1 MTQLKIEIVNN
12 NVVLINPSNE
22 TFEIHPLWLRE
33 RAKTEDLV
41 DKYND
46 QRLYD
51 PTQLDHTLKIKSAS
65 MNNEH
70 LNIEFTDG
78 VKFEYEVNNLLYEID
93 KKDPI
98 EKLILWDSDL
108 AKKPSVVYEKNIFEK
123 KDMYDLLQNFYKY
136 GFVIFKNVP
145 TEDNYI
151 VKFANSIGTIRPTN
165 FGESFSVKSVPEPN
179 DLAYTSIALTPHTD
193 NPYRKPIPC
202 IQLLHCLENEVK
214 GGLSTLVDGF
224 TVAEHLRKK
233 HYELF
238 DILTKTKVRFR
249 FVDKTII
256 LENWGELIEL
266 DQNNKVKQ
274 VRYSTRLD
282 YVPALSK
289 KELEKFYEARKL
301 IADLYTSSKFEI
313 KFKLEKGDLLM
324 MDNHRLLHGR
334 TSYNVSEGKRYLKG
348 CYIDHDSTEG
358 KLRHLERKFELK
370 WKK

>member
-1 MTQLKIEIVNN
+1 MKIEIVEN
-12 NVVLINPSNE
+12 NVVLVNPSNE
-22 TFEIHPLWLRE
+22 NFEIHPLWLRE
-33 RAKTEDLV
+33 RAKTENLV
-41 DKYND
+41 DKFND

-51 PTQLDHTLKIKSAS
+51 PSQLDPKLKIKKAS
-65 MNNEH
+65 MSNGH

-78 VKFEYEVNNLLYEID
+78 VKFEYKVNNLLYEID
-93 KKDPI
+93 KKEPV
-98 EKLILWDSDL
+98 EKIVFWDSSL
-108 AKKPSVVYEKNIFEK
+108 NKKPIVAYDKNIFETK
-123 KDMYDLLQNFYKY
+123 IMYELLQNFYKY

-145 TEDNYI
+145 AEDNYI

-165 FGESFSVKSVPEPN
+165 FGESFSVRSVPKPN
-179 DLAYTSIALTPHTD
+179 DLAYSSIALTPHTD

-202 IQLLHCLENEVK
+202 IQLLNCIENEVE

-224 TVAEHLRKK
+224 AVAEYLKK
-233 HYELF
+233 NHKDIF
-238 DILTKTKVRFR
+238 KILTKTKVRFR

-266 DQNNKVKQ
+266 DESNKVKQ

-282 YVPALSK
+282 YVPAL
-289 KELEKFYEARKL
+289 EKNQLKLFYEARKL
-301 IADLYTSSKFEI
+301 IADLYASSKFEI
-313 KFKLEKGDLLM
+313 RFKLDKGNLLM

-334 TSYNVSEGKRYLKG
+334 TSYDVSEGSRYLKG

-358 KLRHLERKFELK
+358 KLRYLERKFGLK

>member
-1 MTQLKIEIVNN
+1 MKIEIVEN
-12 NVVLINPSNE
+12 NVVLVNPSKEN
-22 TFEIHPLWLRE
+22 FEIHPLWLRE
-33 RAKTEDLV
+33 RAKTENLV

-51 PTQLDHTLKIKSAS
+51 PSQLDQNIKIKKAS
-65 MNNEH
+65 MSNGH

-78 VKFEYEVNNLLYEID
+78 VKFEYKVNNLLYEID
-93 KKDPI
+93 KKEPV
-98 EKLILWDSDL
+98 EKIVFWDSSL
-108 AKKPSVVYEKNIFEK
+108 NKKPIVAYDKNIFETK
-123 KDMYDLLQNFYKY
+123 IMYELLQNFYKY

-145 TEDNYI
+145 AEDNYI

-165 FGESFSVKSVPEPN
+165 FGESFSVRSVPKPN
-179 DLAYTSIALTPHTD
+179 DLAYSSIALTPHTD

-202 IQLLHCLENEVK
+202 IQLLHCIENEVE

-224 TVAEHLRKK
+224 AVAEYLRKNHK
-233 HYELF
+233 DIF
-238 DILTKTKVRFR
+238 KILTKTKVRFR

-266 DQNNKVKQ
+266 DESNKVKQ

-282 YVPALSK
+282 YVPAL
-289 KELEKFYEARKL
+289 EKNQLKLFYEARKL
-301 IADLYTSSKFEI
+301 IADLYASSKFEI
-313 KFKLEKGDLLM
+313 RFKLDKGNLLM

-334 TSYNVSEGKRYLKG
+334 TSYDVSEGSRYLKG

-358 KLRHLERKFELK
+358 KLRYLERKFGLK

>member
-1 MTQLKIEIVNN
+1 MKIEVVKN

-22 TFEIHPLWLRE
+22 NFEIHPLWLRE

-41 DKYND
+41 DKHND

-51 PTQLDHTLKIKSAS
+51 PSQLNQNLKIKKAS
-65 MNNEH
+65 MNNGH

-78 VKFEYEVNNLLYEID
+78 IKFKYEVDNLLYEID
-93 KKDPI
+93 KKEPI
-98 EKLILWDSDL
+98 KEIVFWDSGL
-108 AKKPSVVYEKNIFEK
+108 NKKPIAFYEKDMFESK
-123 KDMYDLLQNFYKY
+123 AMYDLLQNFYKY
-136 GFVIFKNVP
+136 GFVIFRNVP

-151 VKFANSIGTIRPTN
+151 IKFANSIGTIRPTN
-165 FGESFSVKSVPEPN
+165 FGESFSVKSVPKPN

-202 IQLLHCLENEVK
+202 IQLLHCLDNEVK

-224 TVAEHLRKK
+224 AVADYLRKNHQEIFK
-233 HYELF
+233 
-238 DILTKTKVRFR
+238 ILTKTKVRFR
-249 FVDKTII
+249 FVDETII

-266 DQNNKVKQ
+266 DENNKVKQ

-282 YVPALSK
+282 YVPALEK
-289 KELEKFYEARKL
+289 NELKLFYESRKL
-301 IADLYTSSKFEI
+301 IADLYASSKFEI
-313 KFKLEKGDLLM
+313 RFKLDKGDLLM

-334 TSYNVSEGKRYLKG
+334 TSYDASEGKRYLKG

-358 KLRHLERKFELK
+358 KLRYLERKFGLK

>member
-1 MTQLKIEIVNN
+1 MKIEIEEN
-12 NVVLINPSNE
+12 NVVLVNLSNE
-22 TFEIHPLWLRE
+22 SFEIHPLWLRE
-33 RAKTEDLV
+33 RAKTENLV

-51 PTQLDHTLKIKSAS
+51 PSQLDQKLGIKNAS
-65 MNNEH
+65 MSNGH

-78 VKFEYEVNNLLYEID
+78 VKFEYEVKSLLYEIN
-93 KKDPI
+93 KKEPLENI
-98 EKLILWDSDL
+98 VLWDSSLD
-108 AKKPSVVYEKNIFEK
+108 KKPKALYKKDIFETK
-123 KDMYDLLQNFYKY
+123 EMYDLLQNFYKY

-145 TEDNYI
+145 LEDNYI
-151 VKFANSIGTIRPTN
+151 VNFANSIGTIRPTN
-165 FGESFSVKSVPEPN
+165 FGESFSVRSVPKPN

-202 IQLLHCLENEVK
+202 IQLLHCIENEVK
-214 GGLSTLVDGF
+214 GGFSTLVDGF
-224 TVAEHLRKK
+224 SVAKYLRKN
-233 HYELF
+233 HEDLF
-238 DILTKTKVRFR
+238 KILTKTKVRFR

-266 DQNNKVKQ
+266 DENNKVKQ

-282 YVPALSK
+282 YVPALEK
-289 KELEKFYEARKL
+289 NELKKFYEARKL
-301 IADLYTSSKFEI
+301 IADLYASSKFEI
-313 KFKLEKGDLLM
+313 KFRLEKGDLLM

-334 TSYNVSEGKRYLKG
+334 TSYDVSEGKRYLKG

-358 KLRHLERKFELK
+358 KLRHLERKFNLK

>member
-1 MTQLKIEIVNN
+1 MKIEIVKN
-12 NVVLINPSNE
+12 NVILVNPSNE
-22 TFEIHPLWLRE
+22 NFEIHPLWLRE
-33 RAKTEDLV
+33 RAKTEKLV
-41 DKYND
+41 DKFND

-51 PTQLDHTLKIKSAS
+51 PSQLDQDLKIRKAT
-65 MNNEH
+65 MDNGH
-70 LNIEFTDG
+70 LNVEFTDG
-78 VKFEYEVNNLLYEID
+78 IKFKYEVNNLLYEINR
-93 KKDPI
+93 KEPLENTI
-98 EKLILWDSDL
+98 FWDSNFN
-108 AKKPSVVYEKNIFEK
+108 KKPTVFFKEDIFETK
-123 KDMYDLLQNFYKY
+123 EMYNLLQDFYRY

-202 IQLLHCLENEVK
+202 IQLLHCLENEVR

-224 TVAEHLRKK
+224 AVAEYLRKNHK
-233 HYELF
+233 DIF
-238 DILTKTKVRFR
+238 KILTKTKVRFR

-256 LENWGELIEL
+256 LENWRELIEL
-266 DQNNKVKQ
+266 DDNNKVKQ

-282 YVPALSK
+282 YVPALEK
-289 KELEKFYEARKL
+289 KALEIFYEARKL
-301 IADLYTSSKFEI
+301 IAELYASSKFEI
-313 KFKLEKGDLLM
+313 RFRLEKGDLLM

-334 TSYNVSEGKRYLKG
+334 TSYDTSEGKRYLKG

-358 KLRHLERKFELK
+358 KLRHLERKFGLK

>member
-1 MTQLKIEIVNN
+1 MKLEVVNN
-12 NVVLINPSNE
+12 NVILVNPSKEN
-22 TFEIHPLWLRE
+22 FEIHPLWLRE
-33 RAKTEDLV
+33 RAKTNELV
-41 DKYND
+41 DKHND

-51 PTQLDHTLKIKSAS
+51 PSQLDQNLKIKKAIVS
-65 MNNEH
+65 NGH
-70 LNIEFTDG
+70 LEIEFTDG
-78 VKFEYEVNNLLYEID
+78 IKFKFEVNNLLYELN
-93 KKDPI
+93 KKEPI
-98 EKLILWDSDL
+98 EDLVFWDSGFK
-108 AKKPSVVYEKNIFEK
+108 KKPEIDYEENIFEK
-123 KDMYDLLQNFYKY
+123 KIMYDLLQDFYKY

-145 TEDNYI
+145 AEDNYI

-165 FGESFSVKSVPEPN
+165 FGESFSVRSVPKPN

-202 IQLLHCLENEVK
+202 IQLLHCIENEVQ

-224 TVAEHLRKK
+224 AVADYLKK
-233 HYELF
+233 KYPDLF
-238 DILTKTKVRFR
+238 KILTKTKVRFR

-266 DQNNKVKQ
+266 DQDNNVKQ
-274 VRYSTRLD
+274 IRYSTRLD
-282 YVPALSK
+282 YVPAIEK

-301 IADLYTSSKFEI
+301 ISKLYSSSDFEI
-313 KFKLEKGDLLM
+313 RFKLEKGDLLM

-334 TSYNVSEGKRYLKG
+334 TSYNANEGKRYLKG

-358 KLRHLERKFELK
+358 RLRHLERKFGLK

>member
-1 MTQLKIEIVNN
+1 VKIEVVKNNKILVNSSKEN
-12 NVVLINPSNE
+12 
-22 TFEIHPLWLRE
+22 FEIHPLWLRE
-33 RAKTEDLV
+33 RVKTEELV
-41 DKYND
+41 DKHND

-51 PTQLDHTLKIKSAS
+51 PSELDANLKIKKAS
-65 MNNEH
+65 MSNGH

-78 VKFEYEVNNLLYEID
+78 IKFKYEISDLLYELS
-93 KKDPI
+93 KKEPI
-98 EKLILWDSDL
+98 EKLILWNSNL
-108 AKKPSVVYEKNIFEK
+108 KKKPTINYNEDIFESK
-123 KDMYDLLQNFYKY
+123 IMYDLLQDFYKY

-145 TEDNYI
+145 IEDNYI
-151 VKFANSIGTIRPTN
+151 LKFANSVGTVRPTN
-165 FGESFSVKSVPEPN
+165 FGESFSVKSVSEPN

-224 TVAEHLRKK
+224 AVAEYLKKK
-233 HYELF
+233 HQNLF
-238 DILTKTKVRFR
+238 KILTKTKVRFR

-266 DQNNKVKQ
+266 DQDKHIKQ

-282 YVPALSK
+282 YVPALEK
-289 KELEKFYEARKL
+289 KELEKFYKARKL
-301 IADLYTSSKFEI
+301 IAKLYASSKFEI
-313 KFKLEKGDLLM
+313 RFKLEKGDLLM

-334 TSYNVSEGKRYLKG
+334 TSFESKGKRYLKG

-358 KLRHLERKFELK
+358 KLRYLERKFGLK

>member
-1 MTQLKIEIVNN
+1 MKIEVDKNSVFI
-12 NVVLINPSNE
+12 INSLNE
-22 TFEIHPLWLRE
+22 NFEIHPLWLRE
-33 RAKTEDLV
+33 RAKNEDLV
-41 DKYND
+41 DKHND

-51 PTQLDHTLKIKSAS
+51 PSKLDINLKIKKAS
-65 MNNEH
+65 IANGN
-70 LNIEFTDG
+70 LNVEFTDG
-78 VKFEYEVNNLLYEID
+78 IKFDFEVSDLLYEVS
-93 KKDPI
+93 KKEPI
-98 EKLILWDSDL
+98 EKLILWDSNL
-108 AKKPSVVYEKNIFEK
+108 KTKPTANYKIDIFESLS
-123 KDMYDLLQNFYKY
+123 MYTLLQDFYKY

-151 VKFANSIGTIRPTN
+151 VNFANSIGTIRPTN

-202 IQLLHCLENEVK
+202 IQLLHCIENEVK

-224 TVAEHLRKK
+224 AVAEYLRKN
-233 HYELF
+233 HQDLF
-238 DILTKTKVRFR
+238 KVLTKTKVRFR

-266 DQNNKVKQ
+266 NENDKIKQ
-274 VRYSTRLD
+274 IRYSTRLD
-282 YVPALSK
+282 YVPALNK

-301 IADLYTSSKFEI
+301 IADLYASSKFEI
-313 KFKLEKGDLLM
+313 KFRLKKGDLLM

-334 TSYNVSEGKRYLKG
+334 TSYDVSEGNRYLKG

-358 KLRHLERKFELK
+358 KLRHLERKFGLK

>member
-1 MTQLKIEIVNN
+1 MKIEIVEN
-12 NVVLINPSNE
+12 NVFLINPSNE
-22 TFEIHPLWLRE
+22 NFEIHPLWLRE
-33 RAKTEDLV
+33 RAKTENLV

-51 PTQLDHTLKIKSAS
+51 PSQLDQKIKVKKAF
-65 MNNEH
+65 MNNGH

-93 KKDPI
+93 RKEPVKK
-98 EKLILWDSDL
+98 ILFWDSSL
-108 AKKPSVVYEKNIFEK
+108 VNKPTTIYEKEIFETRA
-123 KDMYDLLQNFYKY
+123 MYDLLQDFYKY

-145 TEDNYI
+145 VENDYI

-165 FGESFSVKSVPEPN
+165 FGESFSVKSIPEPN

-224 TVAEHLRKK
+224 AVAEYLRENHKDIFK
-233 HYELF
+233 
-238 DILTKTKVRFR
+238 ILTNTKVRFR

-266 DQNNKVKQ
+266 DENNKVKQ

-282 YVPALSK
+282 YVPALEKS
-289 KELEKFYEARKL
+289 ELKLFYKARKL
-301 IADLYTSSKFEI
+301 IADLYASSKFEI
-313 KFKLEKGDLLM
+313 RFKLNKGDLLM

-334 TSYNVSEGKRYLKG
+334 TSYDVSEGKRYLKG

-358 KLRHLERKFELK
+358 KLRHLERKFGLK

>member
-1 MTQLKIEIVNN
+1 MKIEIVENN
-12 NVVLINPSNE
+12 IVLVSPSNE
-22 TFEIHPLWLRE
+22 NFEIHPLWLRE
-33 RAKTEDLV
+33 RAKTENLV
-41 DKYND
+41 DKFND

-51 PTQLDHTLKIKSAS
+51 PSQLDQNIKIKKAS
-65 MNNEH
+65 INNGH

-78 VKFEYEVNNLLYEID
+78 IKFEYEVNNLLYEID
-93 KKDPI
+93 KKEPTENI
-98 EKLILWDSDL
+98 VLWDSSL
-108 AKKPSVVYEKNIFEK
+108 TKKPTVVFKKDIFEK
-123 KDMYDLLQNFYKY
+123 QIMYDVLQNFYKY

-145 TEDNYI
+145 VEENYI
-151 VKFANSIGTIRPTN
+151 VNFANSIGTIRPTN
-165 FGESFSVKSVPEPN
+165 FGESFSVKSVPQPN

-214 GGLSTLVDGF
+214 GGFSTLVDGF
-224 TVAEHLRKK
+224 SVSEYLRNNYKD
-233 HYELF
+233 LF
-238 DILTKTKVRFR
+238 KILTKTKVRFR

-266 DQNNKVKQ
+266 DENNKVKQ

-282 YVPALSK
+282 YVPALEK
-289 KELEKFYEARKL
+289 KELEIFYEARKL
-301 IADLYTSSKFEI
+301 IADLYASSKFEI
-313 KFKLEKGDLLM
+313 KFRLEKGDLLM

-334 TSYNVSEGKRYLKG
+334 TSYDVSEGKRYLKG

-358 KLRHLERKFELK
+358 KLRYLERKFGLK

>member
-1 MTQLKIEIVNN
+1 MKIEIVEN
-12 NVVLINPSNE
+12 NVVLVNRSNE
-22 TFEIHPLWLRE
+22 NFEIHPLWLRE
-33 RAKTEDLV
+33 RAKTENLV
-41 DKYND
+41 DKFND

-51 PTQLDHTLKIKSAS
+51 PSQLDQNIKIKKAS
-65 MNNEH
+65 MNNGH

-78 VKFEYEVNNLLYEID
+78 IKFEYEVNNLLYEID
-93 KKDPI
+93 KKEPTENI
-98 EKLILWDSDL
+98 VLWDSSL
-108 AKKPSVVYEKNIFEK
+108 TKKPTVVFKKDIFEK
-123 KDMYDLLQNFYKY
+123 QIMYDVLQNFYKY

-145 TEDNYI
+145 VEENYI
-151 VKFANSIGTIRPTN
+151 VNFANSIGTIRPTN
-165 FGESFSVKSVPEPN
+165 FGESFSVKSVPQPN

-214 GGLSTLVDGF
+214 GGFSTLVDGF
-224 TVAEHLRKK
+224 SVSEYLRNNYKD
-233 HYELF
+233 LF
-238 DILTKTKVRFR
+238 KILTKTKVRFR

-266 DQNNKVKQ
+266 DENNKVKQ

-282 YVPALSK
+282 YVPALEK
-289 KELEKFYEARKL
+289 KVLEIFYEARKL
-301 IADLYTSSKFEI
+301 IADLYASSKFEI
-313 KFKLEKGDLLM
+313 KFRLEKGDLLM

-334 TSYNVSEGKRYLKG
+334 TSYDVSEGKRYLKG

-358 KLRHLERKFELK
+358 KLRYLERKFGLK

>member
-1 MTQLKIEIVNN
+1 MKIDIVENKI
-12 NVVLINPSNE
+12 VLTKPSNE
-22 TFEIHPLWLRE
+22 NFEIHPLWLRE
-33 RAKTEDLV
+33 RAKTENLV

-51 PTQLDHTLKIKSAS
+51 PSQLDQNLEIKKAS
-65 MNNEH
+65 MSNGH

-78 VKFEYEVNNLLYEID
+78 VKFEYDVNSLLYEID
-93 KKDPI
+93 KKEPI
-98 EKLILWDSDL
+98 TDIYFWDSKL
-108 AKKPSVVYEKNIFEK
+108 NKKPTVVYEKDIFETK
-123 KDMYDLLQNFYKY
+123 AMYDLLKDFYKY

-165 FGESFSVKSVPEPN
+165 FGESFSVKSVPKPN

-202 IQLLHCLENEVK
+202 IQLLHCLENEVR
-214 GGLSTLVDGF
+214 GGLSTLVDGLA
-224 TVAEHLRKK
+224 VAEYLRKN
-233 HYELF
+233 HQDLF
-238 DILTKTKVRFR
+238 KILTKTKVRFR

-256 LENWGELIEL
+256 LENWGALIEL
-266 DQNNKVKQ
+266 DENKKVKQ

-282 YVPALSK
+282 YVPALDK
-289 KELEKFYEARKL
+289 KELKIFYEARKL
-301 IADLYTSSKFEI
+301 IAKLYASTKFEI

-334 TSYNVSEGKRYLKG
+334 TSYDVNEGKRYLKG

-358 KLRHLERKFELK
+358 KLRHLERKFDLK
-370 WKK
+370 

>member
-1 MTQLKIEIVNN
+1 MKIEIVENN
-12 NVVLINPSNE
+12 IVLVSPSNE
-22 TFEIHPLWLRE
+22 NFEIHPLWLRE
-33 RAKTEDLV
+33 RAKTENLV
-41 DKYND
+41 DKFND

-51 PTQLDHTLKIKSAS
+51 PSQLDQNIKIKKAS
-65 MNNEH
+65 MNNGH

-78 VKFEYEVNNLLYEID
+78 IKFEYEVNNLLYEID
-93 KKDPI
+93 KKEPTENI
-98 EKLILWDSDL
+98 VLWDSSL
-108 AKKPSVVYEKNIFEK
+108 TKKPTVVFKKDIFEK
-123 KDMYDLLQNFYKY
+123 QIMYDVLQNFYKH

-145 TEDNYI
+145 VEENYI
-151 VKFANSIGTIRPTN
+151 VNFANSIGTIRPTN
-165 FGESFSVKSVPEPN
+165 FGESFSVKSVPQPN

-214 GGLSTLVDGF
+214 GGFSTLVDGF
-224 TVAEHLRKK
+224 SVSEYLRNNYKD
-233 HYELF
+233 LF
-238 DILTKTKVRFR
+238 KILTKTKVRFR

-266 DQNNKVKQ
+266 DENNKVKQ

-282 YVPALSK
+282 YVPALEK
-289 KELEKFYEARKL
+289 KELEIFYEARKL
-301 IADLYTSSKFEI
+301 IADLYASSKFEI
-313 KFKLEKGDLLM
+313 KFRLEKGDLLM

-334 TSYNVSEGKRYLKG
+334 TSYDVSEGKRYLKG

-358 KLRHLERKFELK
+358 KLRYLERKFGLK

>member
-1 MTQLKIEIVNN
+1 MKIKIVEN
-12 NVVLINPSNE
+12 NVVLVNPSNE
-22 TFEIHPLWLRE
+22 NFEIHPLWLRE
-33 RAKTEDLV
+33 RAKTEILV
-41 DKYND
+41 DKHND

-51 PTQLDHTLKIKSAS
+51 PSQLNQNIKIKKAS
-65 MNNEH
+65 MNNGH

-78 VKFEYEVNNLLYEID
+78 IKFEYEVNNLLYEID
-93 KKDPI
+93 RKEPAENI
-98 EKLILWDSDL
+98 ILWDSSL
-108 AKKPSVVYEKNIFEK
+108 KKKPTVVFEKDIFEK
-123 KDMYDLLQNFYKY
+123 KIMYDVLQDFYKY

-145 TEDNYI
+145 VEESYI
-151 VKFANSIGTIRPTN
+151 VNFANSIGTIRPTN
-165 FGESFSVKSVPEPN
+165 FGESFSVKSLPEPN

-214 GGLSTLVDGF
+214 GGFSTLVDGF
-224 TVAEHLRKK
+224 SVSEHLRKNHK
-233 HYELF
+233 DLF
-238 DILTKTKVRFR
+238 KILTKTKVRFR

-266 DQNNKVKQ
+266 DENNKLKQ

-282 YVPALSK
+282 YVPALKK
-289 KELEKFYEARKL
+289 KELEIFYEARKL
-301 IADLYTSSKFEI
+301 ISDLYASSNFEI
-313 KFKLEKGDLLM
+313 KFRLEKGDLLM

-334 TSYNVSEGKRYLKG
+334 TSYNVSEGNRYLKG

-358 KLRHLERKFELK
+358 KLRHLERKFGLK

>member
-1 MTQLKIEIVNN
+1 MKIEIVEN
-12 NVVLINPSNE
+12 NVVLVNHSNE
-22 TFEIHPLWLRE
+22 SFEIHPLWLRE
-33 RAKTEDLV
+33 RAKTENLV

-51 PTQLDHTLKIKSAS
+51 PSQLDQNIKIKKAS
-65 MNNEH
+65 MNNGH
-70 LNIEFTDG
+70 LNLEFTDG
-78 VKFEYEVNNLLYEID
+78 VKFGYEVNNLLYEID
-93 KKDPI
+93 KKEPL
-98 EKLILWDSDL
+98 ENVILWDSSL
-108 AKKPSVVYEKNIFEK
+108 NKKPKTVYKKDIFETK
-123 KDMYDLLQNFYKY
+123 VMYDVLQDFYKY
-136 GFVIFKNVP
+136 GFVIFENVP
-145 TEDNYI
+145 TEDSYI
-151 VKFANSIGTIRPTN
+151 VNFANSIGTIRPTN

-202 IQLLHCLENEVK
+202 IQLLHCIENEVK

-224 TVAEHLRKK
+224 AVAEYLRKN
-233 HYELF
+233 HQDLF
-238 DILTKTKVRFR
+238 KVLTKTKVRFR

-266 DQNNKVKQ
+266 NENDKIKQ
-274 VRYSTRLD
+274 IRYSTRLD
-282 YVPALSK
+282 YVPALNK

-301 IADLYTSSKFEI
+301 IADLYASSKFEI
-313 KFKLEKGDLLM
+313 KFRLKKGDLLM

-334 TSYNVSEGKRYLKG
+334 TSYDISEGNRYLKG

-358 KLRHLERKFELK
+358 KLRHLERKFGLK